1 MKRRYFRW
9 GVCCALIVL
18 SCFVIAIA
26 VQIAFSFKGQCGGL
40 MPFLAGPRPCSF
52 WEYFSGQALFVLLIV
67 RETYWLFVLLLLIVP
82 ISVGYLLD
90 RLQNRAP

>member
-1 MKRRYFRW
+1 MLRTHSPLMFRDRDR
-9 GVCCALIVL
+9 GPDCV
-18 SCFVIAIA
+18 
-26 VQIAFSFKGQCGGL
+26 SFKGQCGGL

-67 RETYWLFVLLLLIVP
+67 RETYWPFVMLLLIVP

-90 RLQNRAP
+90 RLQNRAA